1 MPKQPMA
8 ANKVK
13 HLRFLVV
20 DDHVDSAALLERL
33 LTLSGHEARSVTDGL
48 TAVAEA
54 ERYRPDVILLDIGLP
69 RLNGY
74 DACRLIREHSWGTNV
89 VLVAVTG
96 WGDDDDV
103 RRSREAGF
111 DGHLVK
117 PVDLDKLVEL
127 LSTVAL
133 DRRALRR
140 RTTPTGGA

>member
-1 MPKQPMA
+1 MPKPPIA
-8 ANKVK
+8 AVK
-13 HLRFLVV
+13 LKRLRFLVV
-20 DDHVDSAALLERL
+20 DDHEDSAAMLERL
-33 LTLSGHEARSVTDGL
+33 LSLAGHEARCTNDGL

-74 DACRLIREHSWGTNV
+74 DACRMIREQRWGTNI
-89 VLVAVTG
+89 VLLAVTG
-96 WGDDDDV
+96 WGDDDDI

-117 PVDLDKLVEL
+117 PVEMDRLVEL

-133 DRRALRR
+133 DRGRFPRRA
-140 RTTPTGGA
+140 TPSGGA

>member
-1 MPKQPMA
+1 MPKRPMA
-8 ANKVK
+8 AVKVK

-20 DDHVDSAALLERL
+20 DDHEDSAGLLERL
-33 LTLSGHEARSVTDGL
+33 LTLAGHEARSAYDGL

-74 DACRLIREHSWGTNV
+74 DACRMIREQTWGANI

-96 WGDDDDV
+96 WGEDDDI

-117 PVDLDKLVEL
+117 PVEIDKLVEL

-133 DRRALRR
+133 DRGRFTGRADSS
-140 RTTPTGGA
+140 GGA